1 MFSNNRSGVSTTLAG
16 AVVVALVIGLLVGGV
31 ALGPVL
37 GQAPSPRTVTVE
49 RTLAAQTVTVFRTAT
64 DEAVRSLEELAR
76 REGRL
81 VIYGVMDTPD
91 FLDKVV
97 PAFKK
102 AYPWAQVEYIGL
114 SPAEITSRAEAEFR
128 AGNVRADIVINT
140 LGVMLPLKKAGALG
154 AYVNP
159 METLMDYPAGF
170 RDTDSVWHPAYT
182 VPMVVLYNKNRVTNP
197 ADLPKTWKDLA
208 DPKWK
213 DRIAM
218 DRPSILNVAGAL
230 FATLK
235 TTMSETEWNNF
246 LQGLAGNNPR
256 MTSSASEAYTLVSAG
271 EVHLAIGLLNDYL
284 GQPAGAPVGVV
295 WLDPMPGLPIAI
307 AITNRAPHPNMAKL
321 FVEWWTSWS
330 GQESVAKT
338 NRVPAHGGVAAA
350 TILQGLLPPG
360 INIVAAGSEDYYANP
375 ESYATRYRQI
385 FGS

>member
-1 MFSNNRSGVSTTLAG
+1 MRRKAVSTSLAV
-16 AVVVALVIGLLVGGV
+16 AVVVSLVIGLLVGGI

-37 GQAPSPRTVTVE
+37 GGGAARTVTVE
-49 RTLAAQTVTVFRTAT
+49 RTLGVQTVTRTAT
-64 DEAVRSLEELAR
+64 AEVIANLEELAR
-76 REGRL
+76 RETKL

-91 FLDKVV
+91 FLEKVV
-97 PAFKK
+97 PEFKK

-114 SPAEITSRAEAEFR
+114 SPAEITSRAEAEYR

-140 LGVMLPLKKAGALG
+140 LGVLLPLKRAGALE
-154 AYVNP
+154 AYANP
-159 METLMDYPAGF
+159 QEVLMGYPAGF
-170 RDTDSVWHPAYT
+170 RDKDNQWHPAYT

-197 ADLPKTWKDLA
+197 ADLPKKWTDLA

-213 DRIAM
+213 DKIAM

-235 TTMSETEWNNF
+235 TTMSESDWNNF
-246 LQGLAGNNPR
+246 LTGLARNNPR
-256 MTSSASEAYTLVSAG
+256 MTSSASEAYTLVAAG
-271 EVHLAIGLLNDYL
+271 EVHIAIGLLNDYL

-307 AITNRAPHPNMAKL
+307 AVTKRAPNPNMAKL
-321 FVEWWTSWS
+321 FLEWWTSWS
-330 GQESVAKT
+330 GQESVSKT

-350 TILQGLLPPG
+350 TILQGLIPPG
-360 INIVAAGSEDYYANP
+360 INIVAAGSEEYYSNP
-375 ESYATRYRQI
+375 DSFATRYRQI